1 MKTIIYLGFNNPNKH
16 KRGVENVI
24 KFQSESAKNYYKY
37 YIFFDDTESKFK
49 WGSIKCIGIKNNN
62 LRFLKLNKLIRE
74 IIKKNARKNIVI
86 HSHNYLMSF
95 FLLYKTDIF
104 TVHDGLYYYKKN
116 INSNKLLLFRI
127 IEKIV
132 YYRSN
137 IIHFISN
144 FAKEQSLFNNDS
156 GFVIINNTTPFEE
169 IYTKAKDK
177 FDEFDNTK
185 INIFAVRSIEERAR
199 IDLLIETAKLLN
211 KNKYYIYIAG
221 KGPLLK
227 HFKSKAK
234 NIKNITFLG
243 YVDDDDLINY
253 YNNCDLVIMPAEYGE
268 GFGLPIIEGYL
279 FNKPVIASNKCA
291 IPEVIIDK
299 NFLFE
304 NNATNIKTKI
314 KEVLKNSY
322 NKKFIN
328 FYETNY
334 SYRIISQQY
343 KELYN
348 SLK

>member
-1 MKTIIYLGFNNPNKH
+1 
-16 KRGVENVI
+16 
-24 KFQSESAKNYYKY
+24 
-37 YIFFDDTESKFK
+37 
-49 WGSIKCIGIKNNN
+49 
-62 LRFLKLNKLIRE
+62 
-74 IIKKNARKNIVI
+74 
-86 HSHNYLMSF
+86 
-95 FLLYKTDIF
+95 
-104 TVHDGLYYYKKN
+104 
-116 INSNKLLLFRI
+116 
-127 IEKIV
+127 
-132 YYRSN
+132 
-137 IIHFISN
+137 
-144 FAKEQSLFNNDS
+144 
-156 GFVIINNTTPFEE
+156 
-169 IYTKAKDK
+169 
-177 FDEFDNTK
+177 
-185 INIFAVRSIEERAR
+185 
-199 IDLLIETAKLLN
+199 LIETAKLLN